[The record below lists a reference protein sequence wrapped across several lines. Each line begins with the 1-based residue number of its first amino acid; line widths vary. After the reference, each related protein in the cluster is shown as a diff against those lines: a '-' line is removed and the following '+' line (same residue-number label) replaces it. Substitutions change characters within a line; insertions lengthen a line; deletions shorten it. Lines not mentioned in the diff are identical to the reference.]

1 MKMSL
6 TELRLLPAS
15 EKLKIIETLW
25 ADIAGSDEDLK
36 SPGWHE
42 QPLRETEAAYLA
54 GREEV
59 LDWQDAK
66 KELQARFE

>member
-1 MKMSL
+1 MSL

-25 ADIAGSDEDLK
+25 ADIAGLDEEIQ
-36 SPGWHE
+36 SPDWHE